1 MTDSGKMATVD
12 VIVLGLSRTT
22 LEIPVY
28 TQYSKLTVDGAT
40 GTVRW
45 DVQDTTICEVR
56 NGIITARKVG
66 TTKVTATIN
75 GRTLTCTV
83 KVVPNKKK

>member
-1 MTDSGKMATVD
+1 MATVA
-12 VIVLGLSRTT
+12 VTVLGLSRTS
-22 LEIPVY
+22 LELAVY
-28 TQYSKLTVDGAT
+28 TQYTRLTVDGAV

-45 DVQDTTICEVR
+45 DVEDPTICEVS

-75 GRTLTCTV
+75 GRTLTCKV
-83 KVVPNKKK
+83 KVVR